1 METKANY
8 VAVGVFVL
16 SCMAAL
22 VVAMLWLVGA
32 QYADEFAVY
41 RTYFQGSVTG
51 LGAGT
56 IVRYNG
62 IDVGNVREVNFDQI
76 NPRQVIADLQINPE
90 IQLREDAV
98 VSLEAQG
105 LTGGIYVQITGGTP
119 GAGVLQQAP
128 DEEFPV
134 ISSRQSAIQL
144 LFQETP
150 ELLTEFTMLAQSGVE
165 LLNEDNRIA
174 FAEILVNLREITA
187 VFADRDIDMA
197 AALELLPPLMEQFT
211 SVLVSADQAMVQ
223 FESVATSVDETAQS
237 LTQVA
242 VGFDE
247 AINQSAVPQIDQ
259 LLVETRA
266 LVASLGRLSEAVDRQ
281 PTQLLFGDR
290 REGYAPQ

>member
-1 METKANY
+1 
-8 VAVGVFVL
+8 
-16 SCMAAL
+16 
-22 VVAMLWLVGA
+22 
-32 QYADEFAVY
+32 
-41 RTYFQGSVTG
+41 
-51 LGAGT
+51 
-56 IVRYNG
+56 
-62 IDVGNVREVNFDQI
+62 
-76 NPRQVIADLQINPE
+76 
-90 IQLREDAV
+90 
-98 VSLEAQG
+98 
-105 LTGGIYVQITGGTP
+105 
-119 GAGVLQQAP
+119 
-128 DEEFPV
+128 
-134 ISSRQSAIQL
+134 
-144 LFQETP
+144 
-150 ELLTEFTMLAQSGVE
+150 
-165 LLNEDNRIA
+165 
-174 FAEILVNLREITA
+174 
-187 VFADRDIDMA
+187 MA

>member
-16 SCMAAL
+16 SCMVAL
-22 VVAMLWLVGA
+22 VVAVLWLAGA

-62 IDVGNVREVNFDQI
+62 IDVGNVREVNFDPA

-90 IQLREDAV
+90 IQLRENAV

-119 GAGVLQQAP
+119 DAAFLEQAP

-134 ISSRQSAIQL
+134 ITSRQSAIQL

-150 ELLTEFTMLAQSGVE
+150 ELLTQLTTLAESGAD
-165 LLNEDNRIA
+165 LLNEENRLA
-174 FAEILVNLREITA
+174 LAETLVNLRDITA
-187 VFADRDIDMA
+187 AFANRSEEIEA
-197 AALELLPPLMEQFT
+197 AVAALAPTLERFNA
-211 SVLVSADQAMVQ
+211 VLISADNAMVQ
-223 FESVATSVDETAQS
+223 FGAVATTVDETARS

-242 VGFDE
+242 VGLDE
-247 AINQSAVPQIDQ
+247 AVNQTAVPQINQ
-259 LLVETRA
+259 LLVEARA
-266 LVASLGRLSEAVDRQ
+266 LVVSLARLSEAIERQ

-290 REGYAPQ
+290 REGYSPQ

>member
-16 SCMAAL
+16 SCMVAL
-22 VVAMLWLVGA
+22 VVAVLWLAGA

-62 IDVGNVREVNFDQI
+62 IDVGNVRDVNFDPA
-76 NPRQVIADLQINPE
+76 NPRQVIADLQIDPQ
-90 IQLREDAV
+90 IQLRENAV

-119 GAGVLQQAP
+119 DAAFLEQAP

-134 ISSRQSAIQL
+134 ITSRQSAIQL

-150 ELLTEFTMLAQSGVE
+150 ELLTQLTTLAESGAD
-165 LLNEDNRIA
+165 LLNEENRLA
-174 FAEILVNLREITA
+174 LAETLVNLRDITA
-187 VFADRDIDMA
+187 AFANRSEEIEA
-197 AALELLPPLMEQFT
+197 AVAALAPTLERNNTELI
-211 SVLVSADQAMVQ
+211 SAEKAMVRYGA
-223 FESVATSVDETAQS
+223 VASTVDETARS

-242 VGFDE
+242 VGLDE
-247 AINQSAVPQIDQ
+247 AVNQTAVPQINQ
-259 LLVETRA
+259 LLVEARA
-266 LVASLGRLSEAVDRQ
+266 LVVSLGRLSEAIERQ
-281 PTQLLFGDR
+281 PTQLWFGDR
-290 REGYAPQ
+290 REGYSPQ